1 MKELIDKISSYKL
14 FNYLLPGVIFS
25 ALASIFTKYSII
37 QENII
42 IGAFVYYFIGI
53 GISRFGSL
61 IIEPGLKKVSFIKL
75 PKYKDFVTSSKKDNK
90 LEILLEDK
98 NTYRTLSATF
108 ILLLFFKLFEIIAN
122 RLPILDKFAFV
133 ELILFLFIIY
143 LFAYKKQSAFLTER
157 VDIVKKSVKN
167 KRAKGAKKS
176 KRKKTA

>member
-61 IIEPGLKKVSFIKL
+61 IIEPGLKL